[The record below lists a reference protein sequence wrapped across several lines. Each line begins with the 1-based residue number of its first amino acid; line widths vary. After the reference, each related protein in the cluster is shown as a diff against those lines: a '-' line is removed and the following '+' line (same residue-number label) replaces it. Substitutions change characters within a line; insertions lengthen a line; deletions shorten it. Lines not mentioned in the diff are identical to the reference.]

1 MIMRSWSLSLVCSA
15 VLLCAACAPALAQT
29 GGDRVPADGFDSL
42 RIVVGVDFLRTWA
55 GEARG
60 DNANQYY
67 VGVSYERGFSPGMSL
82 EGTVLVGWFDG
93 ARWGDHPLEQVLDGP
108 RIYGIELV
116 VRQYTP
122 LLLFNGWRAGVAYT
136 HPSRSDIDNYYVY
149 RTGTVLDRTHLVA
162 GVFASLGRSAELDLG
177 LSYSL
182 TAKWHSPFL
191 REGDYHVAG
200 FTIRVGF
207 GL

>member
-1 MIMRSWSLSLVCSA
+1 MIMRSWSLCIVFCAELVCAAGASA
-15 VLLCAACAPALAQT
+15 PAQT

-42 RIVVGVDFLRTWA
+42 RIVLGMDFLTTWA

-82 EGTVLVGWFDG
+82 AGTVLVGWFDG
-93 ARWGDHPLEQVLDGP
+93 ARWGDHPLKQVLDGP
-108 RIYGIELV
+108 RIYGVELV

-122 LLLFNGWRAGVAYT
+122 LLVFNGWRAGVAYT
-136 HPSRSDIDNYYVY
+136 HPSLSDIDNYYVY
-149 RTGTVLDRTHLVA
+149 RTRTVLDRTNLVA

-191 REGDYHVAG
+191 READYHAMG

-207 GL
+207 GV